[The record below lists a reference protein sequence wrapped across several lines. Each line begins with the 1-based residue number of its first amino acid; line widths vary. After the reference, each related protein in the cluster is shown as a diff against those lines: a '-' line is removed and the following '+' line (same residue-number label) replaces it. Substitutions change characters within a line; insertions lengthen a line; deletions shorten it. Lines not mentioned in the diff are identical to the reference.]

1 MELKTGCL
9 KDMEGGA
16 FVSCNIITL
25 NWFQQKPFALMTR
38 SFGQFTMILKLRLL
52 ENWSTIQIF
61 PQKLAASRIGGGG
74 VLYPGRMRLARCI
87 LNLFLPCHL

>member
-61 PQKLAASRIGGGG
+61 PQKIGWESYWWLF
-74 VLYPGRMRLARCI
+74 VLYRGRMRLATCI